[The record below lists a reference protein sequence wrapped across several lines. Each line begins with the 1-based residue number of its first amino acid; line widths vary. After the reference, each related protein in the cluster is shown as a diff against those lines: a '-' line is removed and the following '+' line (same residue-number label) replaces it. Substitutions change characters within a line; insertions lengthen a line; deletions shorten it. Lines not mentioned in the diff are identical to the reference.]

1 MRTDTEKG
9 AGKIEAVN
17 PEEGWLEITIG
28 NRQAPFAGS
37 FALVPSGPLMD
48 AAMRG
53 ALKRFGEAVFEG
65 RAEEFPAV
73 MSILR
78 KEKPRLH
85 DTTFTSAHAI
95 VALLEK
101 GKRIGVMSQSHKA
114 INNLLK
120 AVEEVAENEGV
131 KFSGVKKSSHGE
143 QRLDG
148 RMIEETGDNKAVFG
162 GNHQLIGGTAWLFS
176 CPEMV
181 KRLDYLFID
190 EAGQVSLAD
199 VVASGLAA
207 RNIVLVGDQMQLLR
221 V

>member
-65 RAEEFPAV
+65 RA
-73 MSILR
+73 
-78 KEKPRLH
+78 
-85 DTTFTSAHAI
+85 
-95 VALLEK
+95 
-101 GKRIGVMSQSHKA
+101 
-114 INNLLK
+114 
-120 AVEEVAENEGV
+120 
-131 KFSGVKKSSHGE
+131 
-143 QRLDG
+143 
-148 RMIEETGDNKAVFG
+148 
-162 GNHQLIGGTAWLFS
+162 NHQLIGGTAWLFS